1 MHERETA
8 PVDTRATNWTYSFGC
23 VRRDPNLCLS
33 AVSSHWTGLTEM
45 ALVRSHNLA
54 KWHLAFV
61 TQVSTL
67 RDWRLFLATGASE
80 VKWSD
85 VEVLGDKSTL
95 GWPYTERTWV
105 YCDHFIWRVS
115 CTLVVLT
122 CFVMCGCVY
131 LGGGGGVYFDNCVG
145 VLVIRNI
152 VFTVC
157 TVFLY
162 CFVYV
167 YLFIFVTN
175 VRTTATEWQ
184 LNCSNNNNNNN
195 NLDNEKGT
203 CMLTLWRLMTT
214 IVVVPQR

>member
-1 MHERETA
+1 
-8 PVDTRATNWTYSFGC
+8 
-23 VRRDPNLCLS
+23 
-33 AVSSHWTGLTEM
+33 
-45 ALVRSHNLA
+45 
-54 KWHLAFV
+54 
-61 TQVSTL
+61 
-67 RDWRLFLATGASE
+67 
-80 VKWSD
+80 
-85 VEVLGDKSTL
+85 
-95 GWPYTERTWV
+95 V

-175 VRTTATEWQ
+175 VRTTATE
-184 LNCSNNNNNNN
+184 
-195 NLDNEKGT
+195 
-203 CMLTLWRLMTT
+203 
-214 IVVVPQR
+214 